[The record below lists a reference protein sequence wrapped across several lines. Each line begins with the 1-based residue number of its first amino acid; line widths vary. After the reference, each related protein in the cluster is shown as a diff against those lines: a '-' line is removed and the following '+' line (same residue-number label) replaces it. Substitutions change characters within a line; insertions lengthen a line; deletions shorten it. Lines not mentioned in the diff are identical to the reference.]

1 MSDRARADWCTRC
14 STDAGT
20 FTEENG
26 ELMHHIGASTHPAE
40 RLLAT
45 KVFPVVSDET
55 KQALA
60 ILLGVST
67 NMIEGVFLRKV
78 DVVVKTSPS
87 TKVKRT
93 LDLDR
98 PRVGL
103 MSDPAEEAAQR
114 AMRKV
119 HDYPRPNHDLIAA
132 AREALKPIRE
142 LHYKVPDGRYPK
154 CSTCEYDWPCAT
166 AYLIYT
172 TEELEQ

>member
-1 MSDRARADWCTRC
+1 MSDRARVDWCTRC

-26 ELMHHIGASTHPAE
+26 ELMHHISASTHAAE
-40 RLLAT
+40 RLSVT

-93 LDLDR
+93 LDL
-98 PRVGL
+98 G
-103 MSDPAEEAAQR
+103 
-114 AMRKV
+114 
-119 HDYPRPNHDLIAA
+119 
-132 AREALKPIRE
+132 
-142 LHYKVPDGRYPK
+142 
-154 CSTCEYDWPCAT
+154 
-166 AYLIYT
+166 
-172 TEELEQ
+172 